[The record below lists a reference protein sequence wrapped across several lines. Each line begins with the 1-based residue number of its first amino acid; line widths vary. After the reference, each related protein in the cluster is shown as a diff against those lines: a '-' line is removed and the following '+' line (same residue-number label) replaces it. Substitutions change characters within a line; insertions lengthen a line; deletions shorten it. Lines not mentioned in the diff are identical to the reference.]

1 MKNVVKSTLPINQLK
16 KHMDTITILAIL
28 AAAAGGGVAL
38 HHKFSPSYQEKRA
51 KREQER
57 ELEEEKERKVALQKQ
72 DRQWEE
78 VNHSPW
84 WIWGIPEKANLV
96 LDAQLLYDKS
106 PTMAFWFKMVQDN
119 AEDRDWNVV
128 LLRSGYEDIKGV
140 YAYEQERELAMERL
154 DHLQRFLGSRFRILP
169 KTGERT
175 GEKELAEYL
184 LAEKTRPDVFFV
196 SSLEHKVALVDLAQ
210 RNGVELQH
218 EIRTPDNRREHSDF
232 SSFYLERGYEY
243 RAYPDCYV
251 EGLQPNEIYHPRSV
265 DERDVLKRFVEWK
278 VIKLD
283 IRD

>member
-1 MKNVVKSTLPINQLK
+1 MEPVTV
-16 KHMDTITILAIL
+16 LALL

-38 HHKFSPSYQEKRA
+38 HHKYSPTYQKKMRKLEVVRRHMEEVRRQRA
-51 KREQER
+51 SQ
-57 ELEEEKERKVALQKQ
+57 QQ
-72 DRQWEE
+72 DQQWKE

-96 LDAQLLYDKS
+96 LDAELLRDKS

-128 LLRSGYEDIKGV
+128 LLRSGYENIKGG
-140 YAYEQERELAMERL
+140 YAYERERELAMERL
-154 DHLQRFLGSRFRILP
+154 DRLQSFLGSRFRILP

-218 EIRTPDNRREHSDF
+218 AIRTPDKRCEHWDF
-232 SSFYLERGYEY
+232 DSFYFARGYME
-243 RAYPDCYV
+243 RAYPHCDV
-251 EGLQPNEIYHPRSV
+251 EGLQPNESYHPRSA

-283 IRD
+283 IQD

>member
-1 MKNVVKSTLPINQLK
+1 MEPTTV
-16 KHMDTITILAIL
+16 LALL

-38 HHKFSPSYQEKRA
+38 YRKLSPSYQEKMRKQEE
-51 KREQER
+51 KRKRQ
-57 ELEEEKERKVALQKQ
+57 EEERKRQEEERRRQEEQRASQRHDQ
-72 DRQWEE
+72 QWEE

-106 PTMAFWFKMVQDN
+106 ATMAFWFKMVQDN

-128 LLRSGYEDIKGV
+128 LLRSGYEYIMRT
-140 YAYEQERELAMERL
+140 ASCRSSCRYEYVVERL
-154 DHLQRFLGSRFRILP
+154 DHLQRFLGSRFRILQEP
-169 KTGERT
+169 ERHNK
-175 GEKELAEYL
+175 GQQNELANYL

-218 EIRTPDNRREHSDF
+218 EIRTPGNRLEHLNIW
-232 SSFYLERGYEY
+232 SFKGNSQRS
-243 RAYPDCYV
+243 AYPDA
-251 EGLQPNEIYHPRSV
+251 SV
-265 DERDVLKRFVEWK
+265 DKCPPNFPFHACDPYGKDVLKRFVEWK

-283 IRD
+283 IQD